1 MREEPMRRFIIAF
14 LLTALV
20 TGAVVYTFATG
31 RENHTQD
38 VRTQDV
44 RTQDVR
50 TQVVG
55 QQ

>member
-1 MREEPMRRFIIAF
+1 MRRFVIAF

-20 TGAVVYTFATG
+20 TAAVVYTFATG

-50 TQVVG
+50 TLVVG

>member
-1 MREEPMRRFIIAF
+1 MRRFVIAF

-20 TGAVVYTFATG
+20 TAAVVYTFATG
-31 RENHTQD
+31 RENHTQGI
-38 VRTQDV
+38 
-44 RTQDVR
+44 R